1 MISYAPLE
9 EDPIMLP
16 KKVTENKQPQQ
27 SECNTVVMVFIGGVI
42 LLALM
47 DTVR

>member
-1 MISYAPLE
+1 MINYAPLE
-9 EDPIMLP
+9 EEPIVIAKQ
-16 KKVTENKQPQQ
+16 KKPNTTQEC
-27 SECNTVVMVFIGGVI
+27 ECNTFVMIFIGGVI

>member
-9 EDPIMLP
+9 DEPIMLP
-16 KKVTENKQPQQ
+16 KRNTELKQPQQ

-47 DTVR
+47 DTIR

>member
-1 MISYAPLE
+1 MTINYAPIEDEYIPRRKMEISKKKE
-9 EDPIMLP
+9 E
-16 KKVTENKQPQQ
+16 
-27 SECNTVVMVFIGGVI
+27 SECNTVVMIFIGGVI